1 MKNNTYNI
9 IEKGKEVVR
18 IEAEAIRLLEERI
31 DERFQKAV
39 DILLNCKGRV
49 IVTGMG
55 KSGIIGRKIAST
67 LTSTGTASFFLHP
80 AEGVHGDL
88 GAVLEDD
95 VVIAISNSGNTE
107 EILRLLPLFK
117 RQNVRIIVMTSGQ
130 NSLLSQKSDVV
141 LDTSVPKEACDF
153 DIVPTSSTTA
163 TLVMGDALALAL
175 FHRRGL
181 SIEDF
186 ARFHPAG
193 DLGRRLV
200 LMVEDLMK
208 TGNDMPAIREDVLL
222 SEAILEIT
230 SKRLGATCVLDN
242 SNKLCGIITDGDL
255 RRLIEKQLPINTLT
269 AKEAMTRNPKTI
281 QIGSLAAKAIHV
293 MEQYSITQLVILD
306 EEEKPCGMVHLHDL
320 IKAGLA

>member
-1 MKNNTYNI
+1 MTNSTYNI

-39 DILLNCKGRV
+39 NILLSCKGRV

-117 RQNVRIIVMTSGQ
+117 RQNIRIIVMTSGQ
-130 NSLLSQKSDVV
+130 DSLLSQKSDVV

-163 TLVMGDALALAL
+163 TLVMGAC
-175 FHRRGL
+175 FGL
-181 SIEDF
+181 VS
-186 ARFHPAG
+186 PAWT
-193 DLGRRLV
+193 
-200 LMVEDLMK
+200 E
-208 TGNDMPAIREDVLL
+208 
-222 SEAILEIT
+222 
-230 SKRLGATCVLDN
+230 
-242 SNKLCGIITDGDL
+242 
-255 RRLIEKQLPINTLT
+255 
-269 AKEAMTRNPKTI
+269 
-281 QIGSLAAKAIHV
+281 H
-293 MEQYSITQLVILD
+293 
-306 EEEKPCGMVHLHDL
+306 
-320 IKAGLA
+320 